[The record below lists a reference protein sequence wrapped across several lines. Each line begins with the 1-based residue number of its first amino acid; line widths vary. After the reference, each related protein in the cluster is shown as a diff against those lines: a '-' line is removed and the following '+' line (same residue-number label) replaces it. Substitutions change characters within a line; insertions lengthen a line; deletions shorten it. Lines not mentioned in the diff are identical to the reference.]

1 MGRSRAPATL
11 LTPHR
16 ESTLAWGAVR
26 PPPPLTFV
34 DFLRE
39 FAKFLGLFVTRLY
52 LQLRELARFLARQQ
66 RNQSLKLNC
75 TSRAWSAC
83 FNIKCS
89 NFRTDSL

>member
-34 DFLRE
+34 DLLRE
-39 FAKFLGLFVTRLY
+39 LAKFLGLFVTRLY

-75 TSRAWSAC
+75 RFAC
-83 FNIKCS
+83 VVGLLQHQMFE
-89 NFRTDSL
+89 FPH